1 MRRKRSKARWTGTLI
16 GALLCVGV
24 VPASAQAN
32 TLWVSQSTPSA
43 PFNSCAHPAY
53 DHIQEAISSPA
64 TAIHVCGGTYAE
76 QLTIQRA
83 VKITGYEDAKV
94 TVPGSTVDSSSP
106 CDTANAEASGL
117 PAQDEIS
124 ICGPYTVSI
133 KSLDVEAI
141 WPGEPVGPSVSCA
154 YSLAGIQA
162 AGGADL
168 ELIDSTVTGAAPKAI
183 NGCQYGVGV
192 LIGLSDAKTLAVG
205 TAKLSGDT
213 IDGYQKNGIAVEG
226 AGSEATVTK
235 TTVTGAG
242 TNPEIAQNGIGV
254 QLGAKGTITRSTIS
268 GNECGGASCGAN
280 ALSAYQ
286 SDGVYFYEAAAG
298 SSVSKSTIDG
308 NDVGVEAYDATSV
321 DPLIQHDTMEG
332 DRWESVSIAEGSAT
346 VDNDV
351 MRGGTIG
358 IQLLQYAGQAYGAT
372 GTGSHDTIEGMSE
385 WAVLGRSDK
394 AEADLPGEFS
404 ITSSKISDNP
414 GAKPQQ
420 SVESENP
427 GSLKVYAEKDK

>member
-1 MRRKRSKARWTGTLI
+1 MRRKRSRAHWAGMLI
-16 GALLCVGV
+16 GALICAVAA
-24 VPASAQAN
+24 PASASAS
-32 TLWVSQSTPSA
+32 TLWVSQNAPSA
-43 PFNSCAHPAY
+43 PFNSCEHPAY
-53 DHIQEAISSPA
+53 QHVQEAIDAPA
-64 TAIHVCGGTYAE
+64 QAIHVCGGTYAE

-83 VKITGYEDAKV
+83 VKITGYEGAKLILPPD
-94 TVPGSTVDSSSP
+94 TLDSSTP
-106 CDTANAEASGL
+106 CDTANAEASGTS
-117 PAQDEIS
+117 AQDAIS
-124 ICGPYTVSI
+124 ICGAYTVTI
-133 KSLDVEAI
+133 KDLDVEAI

-168 ELIDSTVTGAAPKAI
+168 ELIDSTVTGAAPKTL

-192 LIGLSDAKTLAVG
+192 LIGLSDGNALGVG

-226 AGSEATVTK
+226 TGSEATITK

-242 TNPEIAQNGIGV
+242 ENPVIAQNGIGV
-254 QLGAKGTITRSTIS
+254 QLGAKGTITKSTIS
-268 GNECGGASCGAN
+268 GNECGEAACGAN
-280 ALSAYQ
+280 ELSSYQ

-298 SSVSKSTIDG
+298 SSVSKSTING
-308 NDVGVEAYDATSV
+308 NDVGVEAYDATSA
-321 DPLIQHDTMEG
+321 DPLIQHDTLEG

-346 VDNDV
+346 VNNDV
-351 MRGGTIG
+351 MRGGTVG
-358 IQLLQYAGQAYGAT
+358 IQLLQYAGQGYGAT
-372 GTGSHDTIEGMSE
+372 GTGSHDTIEGMSA

-394 AEADLPGEFS
+394 VESDLPGEFS
-404 ITSSKISDNP
+404 ITSSKISGNP

-427 GSLKVYAEKDK
+427 SSLKIYAEKDK